1 MKTLAI
7 YAGTFDPITL
17 GHLDLIERSAEL
29 FERLIVAVAVDTPKT
44 PLFSLDERVGM
55 VREAVQSRSNVEV
68 ESFDGL
74 LIEYARRRKSRLL
87 IRGLRAFSDFEYEF
101 QMALTNRKLAPE
113 IETVFMMP
121 KEVHS
126 YVRSSTVREV
136 SRLGGNVSV
145 FVPTPV
151 QKALERRMAPH
162 SHGKEAVGASVRRRK
177 IVKASQTGVR

>member
-17 GHLDLIERSAEL
+17 GHLDLIRRSAEL
-29 FERLIVAVAVDTPKT
+29 FERLIVAVAHDTPKT
-44 PLFSLDERVGM
+44 PLFTVDERVGM
-55 VREAVQSRSNVEV
+55 VRDVTRSIANVRV

-74 LIEYARRRKSRLL
+74 LIAYARRRKARLL

-121 KEVHS
+121 KEGHS
-126 YVRSSTVREV
+126 YVRSTTVREV
-136 SRLGGNVSV
+136 SRLGGDVSS
-145 FVPTPV
+145 FVPGPV
-151 QKALERRMAPH
+151 LKMLKGRLAARKVRAGRDGREGISAPL
-162 SHGKEAVGASVRRRK
+162 RRRR
-177 IVKASQTGVR
+177 A

>member
-17 GHLDLIERSAEL
+17 GHLDLIQRSAEL

-44 PLFSLDERVGM
+44 PLFTVDERVGM
-55 VREAVQSRSNVEV
+55 VLEVTRPILNVVV

-74 LIEYARRRKSRLL
+74 LTEYARRRKARLL

-121 KEVHS
+121 REGHS
-126 YVRSSTVREV
+126 YVRSTTVREV
-136 SRLGGNVSV
+136 SRLGGDVSS
-145 FVPTPV
+145 FVPGAV
-151 QKALERRMAPH
+151 LEALKGR
-162 SHGKEAVGASVRRRK
+162 VGACEARGEGKKDVFGRGRK
-177 IVKASQTGVR
+177 RHA